1 MNEHIL
7 RINQDRLSR
16 PVSPFPPSPFSP
28 FSTAKNIPTHWSG
41 PLGAGETVLMIINPF
56 DYPLSFQFNWREIPG
71 FESSPASMFWFAEIS
86 VKGRV
91 WRSGSRVG
99 FTVRDLPAHGSVV
112 LVVWEAGRF
121 VPTEYERDFVEGYY
135 N

>member
-1 MNEHIL
+1 
-7 RINQDRLSR
+7 
-16 PVSPFPPSPFSP
+16 
-28 FSTAKNIPTHWSG
+28 
-41 PLGAGETVLMIINPF
+41 
-56 DYPLSFQFNWREIPG
+56 
-71 FESSPASMFWFAEIS
+71 MFWFAEIS

>member
-1 MNEHIL
+1 
-7 RINQDRLSR
+7 
-16 PVSPFPPSPFSP
+16 
-28 FSTAKNIPTHWSG
+28 
-41 PLGAGETVLMIINPF
+41 MIINPF